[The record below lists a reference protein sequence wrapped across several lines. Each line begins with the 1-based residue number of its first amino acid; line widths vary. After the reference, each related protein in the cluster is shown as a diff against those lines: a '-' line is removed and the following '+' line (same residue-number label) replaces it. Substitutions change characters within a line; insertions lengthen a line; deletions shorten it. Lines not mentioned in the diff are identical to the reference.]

1 MEQLALSVMVIIGVL
16 SFVTEYI
23 DATLGMGYGT
33 SLAAILILMGY
44 NPLDFVAPLL
54 ISQFVAGLFAGL
66 SHHFIRNVDFSM
78 RSPDLKVAATLGAF
92 SIIGVVIAAF
102 VAKMLPADILKL
114 YIGTLV
120 FVLGIVILVTI
131 GRTFVFTWGRIM
143 ALGLVS
149 AFNKG
154 LSGGGFGPM
163 ATGGQIL
170 SGVETKS
177 AVGITS
183 LAEGI
188 ASIAGVIAWIYVGW
202 VEFGF
207 TMPLTLGAI
216 LSVPF
221 SALTVKRLHARN
233 LRVIVGIAILVLGLV
248 IVLQTVLM
256 GVY

>member
-1 MEQLALSVMVIIGVL
+1 MVIIGIL
-16 SFVTEYI
+16 SFITEYI

-44 NPLDFVAPLL
+44 NPIDFVAPLL
-54 ISQFVAGLFAGL
+54 ISQFVAGVFAGL
-66 SHHFIRNVDFSM
+66 SHHFIRNVDFSLG
-78 RSPDLKVAATLGAF
+78 SPDLKVASLLGGF

-102 VAKMLPADILKL
+102 VAKAIPSDILKL

-120 FVLGIVILVTI
+120 FILGIVILVTI

-143 ALGLVS
+143 ALGFVS

-154 LSGGGFGPM
+154 ISGGGFGPI

-183 LAEGI
+183 LAEGV
-188 ASIAGVIAWIYVGW
+188 ASMVGVAAWFVVGW
-202 VEFGF
+202 GEYGF
-207 TMPLTLGAI
+207 TIPLTLGAI
-216 LSVPF
+216 LSVPI

-233 LRVIVGIAILVLGLV
+233 LRVIVGFAILILGLI
-248 IVLQTVLM
+248 IVLQAVFG
-256 GVY
+256 GV

>member
-1 MEQLALSVMVIIGVL
+1 MELSIEILLLIGFL

-33 SLAAILILMGY
+33 SLAAILILMGFEIHQ
-44 NPLDFVAPLL
+44 FVPPLL

-66 SHHFIRNVDFSM
+66 SHHYVRNVDFSPG
-78 RSPDLKVAATLGAF
+78 SPDLKVAGILGLF
-92 SIIGVVIAAF
+92 SIIGIVIAAY
-102 VAKMLPADILKL
+102 VASVVPPEYLKMYVGLLI
-114 YIGTLV
+114 
-120 FVLGIVILVTI
+120 FVLGIVILVTV
-131 GRTFVFTWGRIM
+131 GRTFMFTWGRIV
-143 ALGLVS
+143 ALGFVS

-154 LSGGGFGPM
+154 LSGGGFGPL

-188 ASIAGVIAWIYVGW
+188 ASIAGVIAWMLIMM
-202 VEFGF
+202 
-207 TMPLTLGAI
+207 TMGETGLILPLTIGAI
-216 LSVPF
+216 ISVPF

-233 LRVIVGIAILVLGLV
+233 LRVVVGLAILILGLIIV
-248 IVLQTVLM
+248 IQTIVM
-256 GVY
+256 A

>member
-1 MEQLALSVMVIIGVL
+1 MMLIIGFL
-16 SFVTEYI
+16 SFVTEYV

-33 SLAAILILMGY
+33 SLAAILLLMGY
-44 NPLDFVAPLL
+44 SPLDFVPPLL

-66 SHHFIRNVDFSM
+66 SHHFVRNVDFSLG
-78 RSPDLKVAATLGAF
+78 SPDLKVAGILGAC
-92 SIIGVVIAAF
+92 SIVGVVIAAF
-102 VAKMLPADILKL
+102 VAVWLDPFILKL
-114 YIGTLV
+114 YIGVLV
-120 FVLGIVILVTI
+120 FALGIVILVLI
-131 GRTFVFTWGRIM
+131 GRTFVFTWGRIV
-143 ALGLVS
+143 GVS

-154 LSGGGFGPM
+154 LSGGGYGPM

-188 ASIAGVIAWIYVGW
+188 ASIVGVVAWMYVGW
-202 VEFGF
+202 TEMGF
-207 TMPLTLGAI
+207 TIPLTVGAM

-233 LRVIVGIAILVLGLV
+233 LRAIVGLAIMILGLV
-248 IVLQTVLM
+248 IIVQTIFTA
-256 GVY
+256 

>member
-1 MEQLALSVMVIIGVL
+1 MEELALSAMIIIGIL

-33 SLAAILILMGY
+33 SLAAVLILMGY
-44 NPLDFVAPLL
+44 DPLDFVPPLL

-66 SHHFIRNVDFSM
+66 SHHFVRNVDFTM
-78 RSPDLKVAATLGAF
+78 GSPDLKVAGILGLC
-92 SIIGVVIAAF
+92 SIVGVVIAAF
-102 VAKMLPADILKL
+102 IAANLDPFVLKM
-114 YIGTLV
+114 YIGVLV

-131 GRTFVFTWGRIM
+131 GRTFVFTWGRIV

-154 LSGGGFGPM
+154 MSGGGYGPM

-188 ASIAGVIAWIYVGW
+188 ASIAGVIAWWYVGW
-202 VEFGF
+202 EEVGF
-207 TMPLTLGAI
+207 TLPLTLGAV

-221 SALTVKRLHARN
+221 SALTVRKLHARN
-233 LRVIVGIAILVLGLV
+233 LRVIVGIAILALGLI
-248 IVLQTVLM
+248 IVVQTLFTI
-256 GVY
+256 

>member
-1 MEQLALSVMVIIGVL
+1 MVLSWEAMLIIGIL
-16 SFVTEYI
+16 SFITEYI

-44 NPLDFVAPLL
+44 SPLDFVPPLL

-66 SHHFIRNVDFSM
+66 SHHFLRNVDFTLG
-78 RSPDLKVAATLGAF
+78 SPDLKVAGILGAC
-92 SIIGVVIAAF
+92 SIVGIIIAAY
-102 VAKMLPADILKL
+102 VVYLLPVDILKM
-114 YIGTLV
+114 YIGVLV
-120 FVLGIVILVTI
+120 FALGIVILVTI
-131 GRTFVFTWGRIM
+131 GRTFMFTWGRIV
-143 ALGLVS
+143 ALGVVS
-149 AFNKG
+149 SFNKG
-154 LSGGGFGPM
+154 VSGGGFGPM

-188 ASIAGVIAWIYVGW
+188 ASIVGVIAWLLLGW
-202 VEFGF
+202 QLEAYF
-207 TMPLTLGAI
+207 TVPLTVGAI

-233 LRVIVGIAILVLGLV
+233 LRAIVGIAILALGLV
-248 IVLQTVLM
+248 IVLQTIF
-256 GVY
+256 GA

>member
-1 MEQLALSVMVIIGVL
+1 MVIIGIL
-16 SFVTEYI
+16 SFITEYV

-54 ISQFVAGLFAGL
+54 ISQFVAGVFAGL
-66 SHHFIRNVDFSM
+66 SHHFIRNVDFSLG
-78 RSPDLKVAATLGAF
+78 SPDLKIASTLGAF

-102 VAKMLPADILKL
+102 VAKALPTDILKL
-114 YIGTLV
+114 YIGALV
-120 FVLGIVILVTI
+120 FALGIVILVTI

-143 ALGLVS
+143 GLGLVS

-154 LSGGGFGPM
+154 ISGGGFGPM

-188 ASIAGVIAWIYVGW
+188 ASIVGVAAWFVVGW
-202 VEFGF
+202 TEYGF
-207 TMPLTLGAI
+207 TIPLTLGAI
-216 LSVPF
+216 LSVPI
-221 SALTVKRLHARN
+221 SAVTVKRLHARN
-233 LRVIVGIAILVLGLV
+233 LRAIVGFAILVLGLI

-256 GVY
+256 GV

>member
-1 MEQLALSVMVIIGVL
+1 MPEMTLTLILIIGFL

-33 SLAAILILMGY
+33 SLAAVLILMGFEIHQ
-44 NPLDFVAPLL
+44 FVPPLL

-66 SHHFIRNVDFSM
+66 SHHYVRNVDFSPG
-78 RSPDLKVAATLGAF
+78 SPDLKVAGILGLF
-92 SIIGVVIAAF
+92 SIVGIVIAVY
-102 VAKMLPADILKL
+102 VANVVPPEFLKMYVGLLI
-114 YIGTLV
+114 
-120 FVLGIVILVTI
+120 FVLGIVILVTV
-131 GRTFVFTWGRIM
+131 GRTFMFTWGRIV
-143 ALGLVS
+143 ALGFVS

-154 LSGGGFGPM
+154 LSGGGFGPL

-188 ASIAGVIAWIYVGW
+188 ASMAGVIAWMFI
-202 VEFGF
+202 
-207 TMPLTLGAI
+207 TMGEIGLILPLTIGAI
-216 LSVPF
+216 ISVPF

-233 LRVIVGIAILVLGLV
+233 LRVVVGLAILILGLIIV
-248 IVLQTVLM
+248 IQTIVM
-256 GVY
+256 T

>member
-1 MEQLALSVMVIIGVL
+1 MEELTVTAMVIIGIL
-16 SFVTEYI
+16 SFITEYV

-44 NPLDFVAPLL
+44 DPLDFVPPLL
-54 ISQFVAGLFAGL
+54 ISQFVAGMFAGL
-66 SHHFIRNVDFSM
+66 SHHFVRNVDFTM
-78 RSPDLKVAATLGAF
+78 GSPDLKVATILGLC
-92 SIIGVVIAAF
+92 SIVGVVIAVPIATWLDPF
-102 VAKMLPADILKL
+102 VLKM
-114 YIGTLV
+114 YIGILV

-131 GRTFVFTWGRIM
+131 GRSFVFTWGRIVG
-143 ALGLVS
+143 LGLIS

-188 ASIAGVIAWIYVGW
+188 ASIAGVIAWSYVGW
-202 VEFGF
+202 KEFGL
-207 TMPLTLGAI
+207 TLPLTIGAV

-221 SALTVKRLHARN
+221 SALTVRRLHARN
-233 LRVIVGIAILVLGLV
+233 LRAVVGIAIMILGLI
-248 IVLQTVLM
+248 IVVQTLFTM
-256 GVY
+256 